1 MKPSQ
6 KQLTS
11 IEANQTRLVTKCR
24 WVVEAI
30 NGIFKQ
36 SFKALDEVRNTQ
48 LPHIFND
55 FKIAAALINFSQI
68 NLRSD
73 DDDVSIANE
82 MLSKINEK
90 NRLEH
95 LLKTRND
102 SNQFTVIDAVDLNDF
117 PRLDVETLKN
127 KITLGSYQLKQS
139 FSYLSEHLNTN
150 NGKYLIKLR
159 HEEEINT
166 DYKLISA
173 LIQSRHSNKTK
184 YKLFIKYLP
193 NKNDYKAIDS
203 WVCSCKVGLRTV
215 GCCSHIASVIY
226 YMSYA
231 KYSTNPI
238 PNPGKRLNSF
248 LIIPTRESSSEE
260 EEVDTND
267 NGTLNKNQ
275 DQFNREDAEI
285 IHDSTYLSDNPC
297 TSEQSMKRSCTLT
310 LTEYENNNTKST
322 RILRSYKK

>member
-24 WVVEAI
+24 WVVEAK

-95 LLKTRND
+95 LLKTRNY

-127 KITLGSYQLKQS
+127 KIT
-139 FSYLSEHLNTN
+139 
-150 NGKYLIKLR
+150 
-159 HEEEINT
+159 
-166 DYKLISA
+166 
-173 LIQSRHSNKTK
+173 
-184 YKLFIKYLP
+184 
-193 NKNDYKAIDS
+193 
-203 WVCSCKVGLRTV
+203 
-215 GCCSHIASVIY
+215 
-226 YMSYA
+226 
-231 KYSTNPI
+231 
-238 PNPGKRLNSF
+238 
-248 LIIPTRESSSEE
+248 
-260 EEVDTND
+260 
-267 NGTLNKNQ
+267 
-275 DQFNREDAEI
+275 
-285 IHDSTYLSDNPC
+285 
-297 TSEQSMKRSCTLT
+297 
-310 LTEYENNNTKST
+310 
-322 RILRSYKK
+322 